1 MRDIRSDL
9 QERATLID
17 EQIRAADDHFGK
29 SVKQLQKERDAK
41 VGELESL
48 LAMITKFI
56 EFENRHIRNV
66 SSAGPTSPLV
76 ALADRFMRVL
86 NDAGKMSR
94 KELIEL
100 AVREGFFPD
109 VEAATQGIH
118 PMVINMVR
126 SELIRELPNGSFAP
140 PTMSQTIKLRRVV

>member
-1 MRDIRSDL
+1 
-9 QERATLID
+9 
-17 EQIRAADDHFGK
+17 
-29 SVKQLQKERDAK
+29 
-41 VGELESL
+41 VGELKSL

-56 EFENRHIRNV
+56 EFEDRHMRGI
-66 SSAGPTSPLV
+66 SSAGSPLV
-76 ALADRFMRVL
+76 ALADRFIRVL